1 MDASCPLPRTDQVML
16 SPSPFNLLGEGASKR
31 QNEMK
36 AHTRTSQGTNPA
48 CELVQVRVSECTL
61 KRIASSAEFGFMRFK
76 FLGAAAELLK
86 KRDSSFPVE
95 EVVGISDHGRDVLN
109 LHDSSHSWVPR
120 NAVWLWDW
128 GPGRLGLML
137 GTRMGIRGG
146 HAISRIARLVG

>member
-1 MDASCPLPRTDQVML
+1 MNASCPLPMADQVML
-16 SPSPFNLLGEGASKR
+16 SPSPLDLIGKGVSKI
-31 QNEMK
+31 QNKMR
-36 AHTRTSQGTNPA
+36 AHGRTSQGTNPA
-48 CELVQVRVSECTL
+48 CELVQVRVSECPI
-61 KRIASSAEFGFMRFK
+61 KRLATSAEFGFMRFK

-95 EVVGISDHGRDVLN
+95 EEVGISDHGRDVLN

-120 NAVWLWDW
+120 SAVWLWDW

-146 HAISRIARLVG
+146 HSISSIARLAG